1 MKWCLKVFIKK
12 KHNDKK
18 LVFRSDGAMLPEIG
32 TGHIVR
38 DIAIADHFVSKKICK
53 KTEISFVSR
62 TGGPFRIGSDLVR
75 ASGYQLETFDDD
87 HLEWNSPEESKVLK
101 SIDTNLLVVDR
112 LSTDL
117 AWMTDLKSSL
127 KRVISM
133 DDVGTG
139 AMVADAVINAILHDI
154 PACESAYLGYDYLVL
169 KGNSARVKTEVPR
182 TVYRIVASFGGHDSR
197 NLMEFFLENFQRED
211 MPLTKGTLIEL
222 LIGDESKNL
231 VECWTAQAEK
241 IAIRYD
247 VTVSILI
254 RPPDFLERLAKADLA
269 VLSGG
274 LTIFDAVSFGVPCIG
289 LPQYLHQLNT
299 LKTLS
304 AKMAI
309 TLGSSEMKLD
319 LSSFAR
325 LFDEM
330 MNSQDKRQSLKRIG
344 PSLIDRQGINRVAA
358 ILSSFVH

>member
-1 MKWCLKVFIKK
+1 MKWCLKVFVKT

-38 DIAIADHFVSKKICK
+38 DIAIADYFVSKKICK
-53 KTEISFVSR
+53 KNEVSFVSR
-62 TGGPFRIGSDLVR
+62 TGGPFRIGSDLVQE
-75 ASGYQLETFDDD
+75 SGYQLETFDDD

-101 SIDTNLLVVDR
+101 SIDTNLLVIDR

-127 KRVISM
+127 KRVVSM

-154 PACESAYLGYDYLVL
+154 PTCESAYLGFDYLVL
-169 KGNSARVKTEVPR
+169 KGNSARLKPEVPR
-182 TVYRIVASFGGHDSR
+182 KVCRIVVSFGGHDSR
-197 NLMEFFLENFQRED
+197 NLMEFFLESCQRED

-231 VECWTAQAEK
+231 VECWTAQAGK

-304 AKMAI
+304 AKMAV
-309 TLGSSEMKLD
+309 TLGSSEMRLD
-319 LSSFAR
+319 LISFAR

-344 PSLIDRQGINRVAA
+344 PSLIDRQGIDRVAA
-358 ILSSFVH
+358 ILYSFVH